1 MDGWMNRYSSVLV
14 DRGPWSCVSTQQDWK
29 HSEHTF
35 TVCSIC
41 MFVGLVIRLPVVNVV
56 WICACLNCP
65 QWMST
70 LHFHNWQWQIFYKH
84 KNKSLWYGNDSII
97 QIVWKKNIHFF
108 QPIWREYW
116 NATSHLLQCWI
127 YNFEVH
133 VLLYIFEEYQNQKY
147 FFSPQGQNC
156 WKDIFSLTNSLKD

>member
-1 MDGWMNRYSSVLV
+1 MNRYSSVLV

-41 MFVGLVIRLPVVNVV
+41 VFVGLVIRLPVVNVV
-56 WICACLNCP
+56 CVCACLNCP

-97 QIVWKKNIHFF
+97 QIVWKKHPNLVFKFSFFPTYLAWVLECSKSFAPVLDLQFRGTCTFVHF
-108 QPIWREYW
+108 WGVK
-116 NATSHLLQCWI
+116 L
-127 YNFEVH
+127 
-133 VLLYIFEEYQNQKY
+133 
-147 FFSPQGQNC
+147 QNC